1 MTSIDTTTTSKAIMI
16 VDDESDIVLI
26 FRRSLELAGYN
37 VFAFTDAIE
46 ALEHLKLYMDKY
58 GLIISDARMP
68 NMTGLEFATKVRG
81 INASI
86 PFILMSAF
94 DLATQDISP
103 SLSIAMFLQKPV
115 MPSQLKQIVS
125 RYISI
130 PAR

>member
-1 MTSIDTTTTSKAIMI
+1 MTSTDTATTSKAIMI

-26 FRRSLELAGYN
+26 FRRSLELAGYS

-58 GLIISDARMP
+58 GLIISDVRMP
-68 NMTGLEFATKVRG
+68 NMTGLEFATKVRE

-94 DLATQDISP
+94 DLTTQDISP
-103 SLSIAMFLQKPV
+103 ALSIAMFLQKPV
-115 MPSQLKQIVS
+115 TPSQLKQIVS
-125 RYISI
+125 KYVSI
-130 PAR
+130 PAK

>member
-81 INASI
+81 INASV

-94 DLATQDISP
+94 DLTTQDISP
-103 SLSIAMFLQKPV
+103 ALSIAMFLQKPV

-125 RYISI
+125 KYISI

>member
-103 SLSIAMFLQKPV
+103 ALSIAMFLQKPV